1 MINFIVTNKIAMKKY
16 LLLLVA
22 CGICNAQVF
31 SENFDGNGLPTGW
44 TTNNPDTSYNWGVGM
59 QSGFASFP
67 SGAAFF
73 DDDAAGPNG
82 INTNARLVSPV
93 INLSGVTNPKLSF
106 KYANQI
112 YIDDTILKVEAF
124 NGTSW
129 VQIFTHSGDAGDWTI
144 DLATLTYILTTYVD
158 ATDIDLSPYANANFQ
173 LRFVYDDVGDYSFGT
188 VVDDVVITAGALGT
202 TEVSMKNEMQVYPNP
217 VKDFV
222 HIQSN
227 NLKFDSKVTVLD
239 MSGRQVKTFKGQS
252 DGYNLSDLAKGNY
265 LILID
270 DKKEIISKKII
281 KE

>member
-1 MINFIVTNKIAMKKY
+1 MKKY

-22 CGICNAQVF
+22 CGMCNAQVF
-31 SENFDGNGLPTGW
+31 SENFEGNDLPTGW
-44 TTNNPDTSYNWGVGM
+44 TTNNPDTSYNWDVGM
-59 QSGFASFP
+59 QGGFASFP

-73 DDDAAGPNG
+73 DDDNAGPNG

-112 YIDDTILKVEAF
+112 YIDDTVLKVEAF

-129 VQIFTHSGDAGDWTI
+129 VQVFTHSGEAGNWTI
-144 DLATLTYILTTYVD
+144 DLATLTYILTTYEV
-158 ATDIDLSPYANANFQ
+158 ATNIDLSPYANANFQ
-173 LRFVYDDVGDYSFGT
+173 LRFVYDDVGDYSFG
-188 VVDDVVITAGALGT
+188 VAVDDVVITAGVLGT

-227 NLKFDSKVTVLD
+227 NLKFDSKITLLD
-239 MSGRQVKTFKGQS
+239 MSGRTVKTFKGES
-252 DGYNLSDLAKGNY
+252 DGYNLSDLPKGSY

-270 DKKEIISKKII
+270 DKKEVISKKII